1 MEKIKKKINMINNDA
16 GNCDNIYDVASHN
29 RKWHGRPLY
38 VTRFLLS
45 KSDQIMARDH
55 FVDALGEKSI

>member
-1 MEKIKKKINMINNDA
+1 MINNDA
-16 GNCDNIYDVASHN
+16 CDNIYDVASHN
-29 RKWHGRPLY
+29 RKWHGLPLY
-38 VTRFLLS
+38 VTYFLLS